1 VRAYVLSC
9 EERADVCAETV
20 ADLGRTDW
28 GSPATVVLD
37 ESTAARRIQR
47 IVDTG
52 LQLLTRAVDEADGA
66 DGADDVILVCE
77 DDVTFNRSLRHNLER
92 WSPVVGR
99 RPDGHLFGSL
109 YNPNVVAPSP
119 DGSTSAVVADPRR
132 FYGSQGVVV
141 SVTTAR
147 SMVEQWDDGHGPF
160 DLRISRLAARWSPV
174 WYHVPSLV
182 QHRAVESTWGG
193 APHSADDFS
202 ADWRAR

>member
-1 VRAYVLSC
+1 MRAYVLSC

-20 ADLGRTDW
+20 DDLGRTDW
-28 GSPATVVLD
+28 GSPPTVVLD
-37 ESTAARRIQR
+37 DSTAARKLQR

-52 LQLLTRAVDEADGA
+52 LQVLIRAVDEAD
-66 DGADDVILVCE
+66 DGDVFLVCE

-92 WSPVVGR
+92 WSPVVDR

-109 YNPNVVAPSP
+109 YNPNVVAPPS
-119 DGSTSAVVADPRR
+119 DGSTAVVADPRR
-132 FYGSQGVVV
+132 FYGSQGMVV

-147 SMVEQWDDGHGPF
+147 SMVEQWDDGHGPL
-160 DLRISRLAARWSPV
+160 DLRISRLAARWSPL

-193 APHSADDFS
+193 APHSAVDFS